1 MILYFYNRKLEQ
13 INVLVYQFSLSIT
26 NLSVV
31 FFLWFK
37 NTLIDSYHIIILSSF
52 SIFHGLTVF
61 TFYMYHSFHLN
72 ISCLF
77 TNVADII
84 HLSCLR
90 TVVQKLFH
98 TAVQI
103 VSVPVLKLHA
113 QYALQSWQMFS
124 L

>member
-13 INVLVYQFSLSIT
+13 IDVLVYQFSLSIF
-26 NLSVV
+26 LLF

-37 NTLIDSYHIIILSSF
+37 NTLIDSYHIIILSFF

-61 TFYMYHSFHLN
+61 TFYMYPSFHLN

-77 TNVADII
+77 TNVAVYFI